1 MKKFKFF
8 TIFLLTLVLSSCFSK
23 KSPKLLKINVK
34 IHSKMSADFMI
45 YTLDENGK
53 DISKKKITAQSPGLN
68 LIIDEKN
75 NTGYIYNTALIKFVL
90 GEQPKIIEDKLV
102 EQIRIKNGKVNYFT
116 NEGFSEKNKY
126 KSTFYGNDKEIT
138 FETDGHVKNFIVKN
152 DGNVMFYELEYLTE
166 KNVNKHLKEWDKKT
180 GKSKVLDT
188 EKNTADTDYIF
199 LKETPFKY
207 KFDEKNNALIR
218 DVLNN
223 KDYEV
228 VIEDVGL
235 NLTDFSITVYE
246 HQGKIYLSLLNLY
259 DREGNAK
266 KEGIYTYEIKNDE
279 FVLTP
284 LILEP
289 TSKNITFYKDTVS
302 FNGKIY
308 DLKTKKVIKNEK
320 EERILSLIKL
330 D

>member
-1 MKKFKFF
+1 M
-8 TIFLLTLVLSSCFSK
+8 
-23 KSPKLLKINVK
+23 
-34 IHSKMSADFMI
+34 
-45 YTLDENGK
+45 
-53 DISKKKITAQSPGLN
+53 
-68 LIIDEKN
+68 
-75 NTGYIYNTALIKFVL
+75 
-90 GEQPKIIEDKLV
+90 
-102 EQIRIKNGKVNYFT
+102 
-116 NEGFSEKNKY
+116 
-126 KSTFYGNDKEIT
+126 
-138 FETDGHVKNFIVKN
+138 
-152 DGNVMFYELEYLTE
+152 
-166 KNVNKHLKEWDKKT
+166 
-180 GKSKVLDT
+180 
-188 EKNTADTDYIF
+188 
-199 LKETPFKY
+199 
-207 KFDEKNNALIR
+207 
-218 DVLNN
+218 
-223 KDYEV
+223 
-228 VIEDVGL
+228 GL

-289 TSKNITFYKDTVS
+289 INKNITFYKDTVS